1 MLCTEINNSGYFS
14 LIHSVGDIDESETII
29 SETVIKPRR
38 TYAQAVKDGSHKKVS
53 FKESTNVQE

>member
-1 MLCTEINNSGYFS
+1 MEEADPG
-14 LIHSVGDIDESETII
+14 GDIDESETVI